1 MNPKMQEDRR
11 VKQSVNRLA
20 VAGCLLAGSLAAHAD
35 MVVKIGFAGPL
46 TGPIAHVGKDEQFG
60 TQLALDDA
68 NAKGVSLGGQKVR
81 FELMAEDDQ
90 ADPRTATTVA
100 QRLADAGVKGV
111 VGHVTSGASIPASR
125 IYEQAGIPAIT
136 PSSTSPKLTQQKF
149 KTTYRV
155 IANDLQ
161 QGAAM
166 ARFATEVLKAKR
178 IAVIDDRTAY
188 GQGLADALVD
198 SLKKLGTPPVG
209 REFTNDKATDFAAI
223 LTKLKAAQ
231 PDAIFYGGMDA
242 QGAPLL
248 KQMKQLGITAK
259 YLGGDGA
266 CTAEM
271 IKISGAAMSSDVYC
285 TQAGIPMD
293 KMPGG
298 KDFNERFKKRFGV
311 PVQLYAPYSYDATT
325 ALIEAMKAANSAEPA
340 KYLPQLQKVSFK
352 GVTGNVAFDANG
364 DSREGGVTLYQF
376 ANGKWE
382 ARP

>member
-1 MNPKMQEDRR
+1 MKRSAMM
-11 VKQSVNRLA
+11 LA
-20 VAGCLLAGSLAAHAD
+20 LAGVMMAGTTPALAD
-35 MVVKIGFAGPL
+35 TVVKIGFAGPL
-46 TGPIAHVGKDEQFG
+46 TGPISHVGKDEQFG
-60 TQLALDDA
+60 AQLALDDA
-68 NAKGVSLGGQKVR
+68 NAKGISLAGQKVK
-81 FELMAEDDQ
+81 FELMSEDDQ

-100 QRLADAGVKGV
+100 QRLVDAGVKGV
-111 VGHVTSGASIPASR
+111 IGHVTSGAAIPASR

-136 PSSTSPKLTQQKF
+136 PSSTSPKLTRQGY

-155 IANDLQ
+155 IANDTQ
-161 QGAAM
+161 QGSAM
-166 ARFATEVLKAKR
+166 AKFATGVLKAQR

-198 SLKKLGTPPVG
+198 SLKQLGIKPVG

-223 LTKLKAAQ
+223 LTKLKAAK

-271 IKISGAAMSSDVYC
+271 IKIAGAAMSGDVYC

-293 KMPGG
+293 RMPAG
-298 KDFNERFKKRFGV
+298 KAFNERFTKRFSV
-311 PVQLYAPYSYDATT
+311 PVQLYAPYSYDAAN
-325 ALIEAMKAANSAEPA
+325 ALIEAMKLANSSDPA
-340 KYLPQLQKVSFK
+340 HYLAQLQKVSFK
-352 GVTGNVAFDANG
+352 GVTGNIAFDAQG
-364 DSREGGVTLYQF
+364 DSREGGVALYQF
-376 ANGKWE
+376 NGGKWE
-382 ARP
+382 SRP

>member
-1 MNPKMQEDRR
+1 MKRSLTM
-11 VKQSVNRLA
+11 LA
-20 VAGCLLAGSLAAHAD
+20 LAGVMMAGSPLLRAD

-46 TGPIAHVGKDEQFG
+46 TGPISHVGKDEQFG
-60 TQLALDDA
+60 AQMALDDA
-68 NAKGVSLGGQKVR
+68 NGHGVSLAGQKVR
-81 FELMAEDDQ
+81 FELMPEDDQ

-100 QRLADAGVKGV
+100 QRLVDAGVKGV
-111 VGHVTSGASIPASR
+111 VGHVTSGAAIPASR
-125 IYEQAGIPAIT
+125 IYEQAGVPAIT
-136 PSSTSPKLTQQKF
+136 PSSTSPKLTRQGYR
-149 KTTYRV
+149 TTYRV

-166 ARFATEVLKAKR
+166 AKFATEALKASR

-198 SLKKLGTPPVG
+198 SLKQRGVTPVG

-223 LTKLKAAQ
+223 LTKLKAAR

-248 KQMKQLGITAK
+248 KQMKQLGIAARF
-259 YLGGDGA
+259 LGGDGV

-271 IKISGAAMSSDVYC
+271 VKIAGKAMSSDVYC

-293 KMPGG
+293 RMPAG
-298 KDFNERFKKRFGV
+298 KAFNERFTKRFNA
-311 PVQLYAPYSYDATT
+311 PVQLYAPYSYDAAT
-325 ALIEAMKAANSAEPA
+325 ALIEAMKLADSPDPA
-340 KYLPQLQKVSFK
+340 KYVPQLRKVAFK

-364 DSREGGVTLYQF
+364 DIRDGGVALYQF
-376 ANGKWE
+376 NAGKWE
-382 ARP
+382 PRP

>member
-1 MNPKMQEDRR
+1 MKR
-11 VKQSVNRLA
+11 SVMMLA
-20 VAGCLLAGSLAAHAD
+20 LAGVTMAGSTAVLAD
-35 MVVKIGFAGPL
+35 VVVKIGFAGPL
-46 TGPIAHVGKDEQFG
+46 TGPIAHVGKDEQYG
-60 TQLALDDA
+60 AQLALDDA
-68 NAKGVSLGGQKVR
+68 NAKGLSLGGQKVK
-81 FELMAEDDQ
+81 FELLAEDDQ

-111 VGHVTSGASIPASR
+111 VGHVTSGAAIPASR

-136 PSSTSPKLTQQKF
+136 PSSTSPKLTQQKY

-188 GQGLADALVD
+188 GQGLADAVVD
-198 SLKKLGTPPVG
+198 SLKRLGVTPVG
-209 REFTNDKATDFAAI
+209 REFTTDKSTDFAAI
-223 LTKLKAAQ
+223 LTKLKGAR

-242 QGAPLL
+242 QGAPVL

-271 IKISGAAMSSDVYC
+271 IKIAGPAMSPDVYC

-311 PVQLYAPYSYDATT
+311 PVQLYAPYSYDAAS
-325 ALIEAMKAANSAEPA
+325 ALIEAMKLANSADPA
-340 KYLPQLQKVSFK
+340 KYLPQLQKVAFK
-352 GVTGNVAFDANG
+352 GVTGNIAFDAGG

-376 ANGKWE
+376 NSGKWE

>member
-1 MNPKMQEDRR
+1 MKHLAEDGLLKRNAMML
-11 VKQSVNRLA
+11 V
-20 VAGCLLAGSLAAHAD
+20 LAGLTMSAGTLAWAD
-35 MVVKIGFAGPL
+35 TVVKIGFAGPL
-46 TGPIAHVGKDEQFG
+46 TGPIAHVGKDEQYG
-60 TQLALDDA
+60 AQLALDDA
-68 NAKGVSLGGQKVR
+68 NAKGVVLGGQKVR
-81 FELMAEDDQ
+81 FELLSEDDQ
-90 ADPRTATTVA
+90 GDPRTATTVA

-136 PSSTSPKLTQQKF
+136 PSSTSPKLTQQRYR
-149 KTTYRV
+149 TTYRV
-155 IANDLQ
+155 IANDTQ

-166 ARFATEVLKAKR
+166 VGFAADVLKAKR

-188 GQGLADALVD
+188 GQGLADAVVD
-198 SLKKLGTPPVG
+198 SLKRRSLAPVG
-209 REFTNDKATDFAAI
+209 REFTSDKATDFASI

-248 KQMKQLGITAK
+248 KQMKQLGINAK

-271 IKISGAAMSSDVYC
+271 IKIAGTSMSEDVYC
-285 TQAGIPMD
+285 TKAGIPMD

-298 KDFNERFKKRFGV
+298 KQFNERFKARFKV

-325 ALIEAMKAANSAEPA
+325 ALIEAMKLANSADPA
-340 KYLPQLQKVSFK
+340 RYLPLMQKVAFK
-352 GVTGNVAFDANG
+352 GVTGNIGFDANG
-364 DSREGGVTLYQF
+364 DSREGGVSLYQF
-376 ANGKWE
+376 KAGQWE
-382 ARP
+382 PRN

>member
-1 MNPKMQEDRR
+1 MKH
-11 VKQSVNRLA
+11 SVMKLA
-20 VAGCLLAGSLAAHAD
+20 LAGVMVAGSSASLAQV
-35 MVVKIGFAGPL
+35 VVKIGFAGPL
-46 TGPIAHVGKDEQFG
+46 TGPIAHVGKDEQYG
-60 TQLALDDA
+60 AQLALDDA
-68 NAKGVSLGGQKVR
+68 NAKGVTIGGQKLK
-81 FELMAEDDQ
+81 FELQAEDDQ

-125 IYEQAGIPAIT
+125 IYEQSGIPAIT

-149 KTTYRV
+149 RTTYRV

-166 ARFATEVLKAKR
+166 ARFATEVLKVKR

-198 SLKKLGTPPVG
+198 NLKKLGTPPVG
-209 REFTNDKATDFAAI
+209 REFTTDKATDFAAI

-231 PDAIFYGGMDA
+231 PDAVFYGGMDA

-271 IKISGAAMSSDVYC
+271 IKIAGAAMSSDVYC

-298 KDFNERFKKRFGV
+298 KEFNERFKKRFGV
-311 PVQLYAPYSYDATT
+311 PVQLYAPYSYDAAT
-325 ALIEAMKAANSAEPA
+325 ALIEAMKAAGSTDPA
-340 KYLPQLQKVSFK
+340 RYLPQMQKLSFK
-352 GVTGNVAFDANG
+352 GVTGNIAFDASG

-376 ANGKWE
+376 NAGKWE

>member
-1 MNPKMQEDRR
+1 MKR
-11 VKQSVNRLA
+11 SVMMLA
-20 VAGCLLAGSLAAHAD
+20 LAGVTMTGSTVALAD
-35 MVVKIGFAGPL
+35 VVVKIGFAGPL
-46 TGPIAHVGKDEQFG
+46 TGPIAHVGKDEQYG
-60 TQLALDDA
+60 AQLAFEDA
-68 NAKGVSLGGQKVR
+68 NAKGISLGGQKVK

-111 VGHVTSGASIPASR
+111 IGHVTSGAAIPASR

-136 PSSTSPKLTQQKF
+136 PSSTSPALTRQHY

-166 ARFATEVLKAKR
+166 AKFATEVLKAKR

-188 GQGLADALVD
+188 GQGLADAVVD
-198 SLKKLGTPPVG
+198 SLKRLGVTPVG
-209 REFTNDKATDFAAI
+209 REFTTDKSTDFAAI
-223 LTKLKAAQ
+223 LTKLKGAR

-242 QGAPLL
+242 QGAPVL

-271 IKISGAAMSSDVYC
+271 IKIAGPAMSADVYC

-311 PVQLYAPYSYDATT
+311 PVQLYAPYSYDAAS
-325 ALIEAMKAANSAEPA
+325 ALVEAMKLANSAEPA
-340 KYLPQLQKVSFK
+340 RYLPQLQKVAFK
-352 GVTGNVAFDANG
+352 GVTGNIAFDGSG

-376 ANGKWE
+376 NSGKWV

>member
-1 MNPKMQEDRR
+1 MKR
-11 VKQSVNRLA
+11 SVMMLA
-20 VAGCLLAGSLAAHAD
+20 LAGVTITGSTVALADA
-35 MVVKIGFAGPL
+35 VVKIGFAGPL
-46 TGPIAHVGKDEQFG
+46 TGPIAHVGKDEQYG
-60 TQLALDDA
+60 AQLALDDA

-90 ADPRTATTVA
+90 ADPRAATTVA

-111 VGHVTSGASIPASR
+111 VGHVTSGAAIPASR

-136 PSSTSPKLTQQKF
+136 PSSTSPALTRQRY

-166 ARFATEVLKAKR
+166 AKFATGVLKAKR

-188 GQGLADALVD
+188 GQGLADAVVD
-198 SLKKLGTPPVG
+198 SLKRLGVTPVG
-209 REFTNDKATDFAAI
+209 REFTTDKSTDFAAI
-223 LTKLKAAQ
+223 LTKLKGAR

-242 QGAPLL
+242 QGAPVL

-271 IKISGAAMSSDVYC
+271 IKIAGPAMSPDVYC

-311 PVQLYAPYSYDATT
+311 PVQLYAPYSYDAAS
-325 ALIEAMKAANSAEPA
+325 ALVEAMKLANSAEPA
-340 KYLPQLQKVSFK
+340 NYLPQLQKVAFK
-352 GVTGNVAFDANG
+352 GVTGNIAFDASG

-376 ANGKWE
+376 NSGKWV

>member
-1 MNPKMQEDRR
+1 MKR
-11 VKQSVNRLA
+11 SVTMLA
-20 VAGCLLAGSLAAHAD
+20 VAGATMALSTAVLAD
-35 MVVKIGFAGPL
+35 VVVKIGFAGPL
-46 TGPIAHVGKDEQFG
+46 TGPISHVGKDEQFG
-60 TQLALDDA
+60 AQLALEDA
-68 NAKGVSLGGQKVR
+68 NAKGVTIGGQKAR

-100 QRLADAGVKGV
+100 QRLVDAGVKGV
-111 VGHVTSGASIPASR
+111 VGHVTSGAAIPASR
-125 IYEQAGIPAIT
+125 IYEQGGVPSVT
-136 PSSTSPKLTQQKF
+136 PSSTTPKLTRQGF

-161 QGAAM
+161 QGNAM
-166 ARFATEVLKAKR
+166 ARFAVDVLKAQR

-198 SLKKLGTPPVG
+198 SLKQRGVKPVG

-223 LTKLKAAQ
+223 LTKLKAAK

-271 IKISGAAMSSDVYC
+271 IKIAGAAMSGDVYC
-285 TQAGIPMD
+285 SQAGIPMD
-293 KMPGG
+293 KMPAG
-298 KDFNERFKKRFGV
+298 KAFNERFSKRFGV
-311 PVQLYAPYSYDATT
+311 PVQLYAPYSYDAAS
-325 ALIEAMKAANSAEPA
+325 ALIEAMKLANSAEPA
-340 KYLPQLQKVSFK
+340 KYLPQMQKLSFK
-352 GVTGNVAFDANG
+352 GVTGNIAFDANG
-364 DSREGGVTLYQF
+364 DVREGGVALYQF
-376 ANGKWE
+376 NAGKWE
-382 ARP
+382 VRP

>member
-20 VAGCLLAGSLAAHAD
+20 VAGCLLAGCVAAHAD

-125 IYEQAGIPAIT
+125 IYEQAGIAAIT

-198 SLKKLGTPPVG
+198 NLKKLGTPPVG

-271 IKISGAAMSSDVYC
+271 IKIAGAAMSSDVYC

-311 PVQLYAPYSYDATT
+311 PVQLYAPYSYDAAT

-352 GVTGNVAFDANG
+352 GITGNVAFDASG